1 MKKTPGRE
9 EIEEARRAMQKA
21 EEELKQLQRDKAL
34 ERQDEAIRKLAQ
46 AKERLEKILRQ
57 LREEEREIMLTSL
70 EARFAKML
78 LMEIQ
83 LHVDTVTL
91 GKTAKNAWTATH
103 FGKARELS
111 VHQET
116 IADDASR
123 ALTLLKEEGSSVA
136 FPQGVEQIRDDM
148 LSIVRRLGKN
158 DVGDFTQSIEKDV
171 IESLEELV
179 TALQSE
185 IENRK
190 KPESQ
195 RPPRSRRSGGEE
207 NEKQLVEQIAELK
220 MLRSLQLRV
229 NRRTKEIG
237 RRIHGEQATADDLAT
252 ELQRLARRQ
261 AEIQEATYI
270 IASGRNR

>member
-1 MKKTPGRE
+1 
-9 EIEEARRAMQKA
+9 
-21 EEELKQLQRDKAL
+21 
-34 ERQDEAIRKLAQ
+34 
-46 AKERLEKILRQ
+46 
-57 LREEEREIMLTSL
+57 
-70 EARFAKML
+70 
-78 LMEIQ
+78 
-83 LHVDTVTL
+83 
-91 GKTAKNAWTATH
+91 
-103 FGKARELS
+103 
-111 VHQET
+111 
-116 IADDASR
+116 
-123 ALTLLKEEGSSVA
+123 
-136 FPQGVEQIRDDM
+136 M
-148 LSIVRRLGKN
+148 LSIVRRLSKN

-179 TALQSE
+179 AALQSE

-190 KPESQ
+190 KPEAQ
-195 RPPRSRRSGGEE
+195 RQRRQRSGNEE

-237 RRIHGEQATADDLAT
+237 RRIHGEQATADDLAM

>member
-1 MKKTPGRE
+1 
-9 EIEEARRAMQKA
+9 MQKA
-21 EEELKQLQRDKAL
+21 EEELKRLQRDKAL

-57 LREEEREIMLTSL
+57 LREEEQEIMLTSL

-111 VHQET
+111 VRQET
-116 IADDASR
+116 IADEAGR

-148 LSIVRRLGKN
+148 LSIVGRLGKN

-190 KPESQ
+190 KPEAQ
-195 RPPRSRRSGGEE
+195 RQRRQRSGNEE

-237 RRIHGEQATADDLAT
+237 RRIHGEQATADDLAM

>member
-1 MKKTPGRE
+1 M
-9 EIEEARRAMQKA
+9 
-21 EEELKQLQRDKAL
+21 
-34 ERQDEAIRKLAQ
+34 
-46 AKERLEKILRQ
+46 
-57 LREEEREIMLTSL
+57 
-70 EARFAKML
+70 
-78 LMEIQ
+78 
-83 LHVDTVTL
+83 
-91 GKTAKNAWTATH
+91 
-103 FGKARELS
+103 
-111 VHQET
+111 
-116 IADDASR
+116 
-123 ALTLLKEEGSSVA
+123 TLLKEEGSSVA

-179 TALQSE
+179 AALQSE

-190 KPESQ
+190 KPENQ
-195 RPPRSRRSGGEE
+195 RQRRQKRPASEE